1 MNLELP
7 LRYRTYMASCT
18 RNFFVTLPTAHATLI
33 YFFRHI
39 GSVDTAMHGY
49 TRFKPYTVADIF
61 ILQYFLGQLYCLCLW
76 GKNVYIYCQLYLHFQ
91 TDSDYICPWP
101 RRLSTRNLLVHNWTT
116 VKLFASLNH
125 YPEHIIRKRYKL
137 VTR

>member
-1 MNLELP
+1 MNWTEYKMNLELP

-76 GKNVYIYCQLYLHFQ
+76 GKKCVHILSALFTFSNWFRLH
-91 TDSDYICPWP
+91 
-101 RRLSTRNLLVHNWTT
+101 LSLAKTPFHPQSPCTQ
-116 VKLFASLNH
+116 LNH
-125 YPEHIIRKRYKL
+125 CQVVCFTKSLSWTHHS
-137 VTR
+137 